1 MTIIYERM
9 RGLRLNEKLTETL
22 DKAATETET
31 KMHQF
36 IVGPAGS
43 GRTTQAQAYAAE
55 MIARGFANQTRS
67 RKDFETVSFD
77 DPGDVNAVTK
87 LMGDATGGVLIVEN
101 FRTRH
106 DGDDGQ
112 ILLHNR
118 LVRAIDQQTV
128 TVVFISTPPEL
139 AEALRNMPEISQR
152 LRTTVNTP
160 KAFTPEEIAAYH
172 YDLKEGDRN
181 RQRRAEWKEARD
193 EDLRPRDKI
202 IAPHTA
208 RFVKPGGA

>member
-1 MTIIYERM
+1 MSIIYEAVL
-9 RGLRLNEKLTETL
+9 GLHEKLIEML
-22 DKAATETET
+22 DRAAADTGT

-43 GRTTQAQAYAAE
+43 GRTTQAQAYAQE

-67 RKDFETVSFD
+67 RKDFDTVDFD
-77 DPGDVNAVTK
+77 NPGDVTAVTK

-101 FRTRH
+101 FRKRH
-106 DGDDGQ
+106 DRDDGQ
-112 ILLHNR
+112 KLLHNR

-128 TVVFISTPPEL
+128 TVVFISTPAEL

-152 LRTTVNTP
+152 LRTTVTTP
-160 KAFTPEEIAAYH
+160 KTFTPEEIAAYH

-181 RQRRAEWKEARD
+181 RQRIAEWREARD
-193 EDLRPRDKI
+193 EDLRPKDKI
-202 IAPHTA
+202 AAPQTA
-208 RFVKPGGA
+208 RFVKPRGA

>member
-1 MTIIYERM
+1 M
-9 RGLRLNEKLTETL
+9 LHEKLTEML
-22 DKAATETET
+22 DKAAANTGT

-43 GRTTQAQAYAAE
+43 GRTTQAQGYAAE

-77 DPGDVNAVTK
+77 NPGDVNAVTK

-101 FRTRH
+101 FRPRH

-112 ILLHNR
+112 RLLHNR
-118 LVRAIDQQTV
+118 LVRAIDQRT
-128 TVVFISTPPEL
+128 TTIVFISTPADL

-152 LRTTVNTP
+152 LRTTINTP
-160 KAFTPEEIAAYH
+160 KTFTPEEIAAYH
-172 YDLKEGDRN
+172 DDLKEGDRI
-181 RQRRAEWKEARD
+181 RQRSAEWKEARD
-193 EDLRPRDKI
+193 EDLRPRAELT
-202 IAPHTA
+202 APKTA
-208 RFVKPGGA
+208 RFRKRQVKT